1 MKFTV
6 SYKTDFGTIS
16 AESNRSEDLVD
27 ALDRLKEL
35 EKSILQRGK
44 ISHKREKVSPT
55 TRGGKGETAVVLKQ
69 IESVLIGKNFFSK
82 ARTTG
87 ETRDRL
93 LDLTGRA
100 FTSRKVSQALGI
112 LWKKKRLRRS
122 GKRNFYVYSS

>member
-44 ISHKREKVSPT
+44 ISHKREKVSPA
-55 TRGGKGETAVVLKQ
+55 TRGGKGETAVVMKQ
-69 IESVLIGKNFFSK
+69 IESVLIEKNFFSK

-122 GKRNFYVYSS
+122 GERNFYVYSN

>member
-6 SYKTDFGTIS
+6 SYKTEFGTIS

-27 ALDRLKEL
+27 SLDRLKEL
-35 EKSILQRGK
+35 EKSILQREK
-44 ISHKREKVSPT
+44 VSHKREKVSPS

-69 IESVLIGKNFFSK
+69 IESVLIGKNFFAK

-87 ETRDRL
+87 ETRDKL

-122 GKRNFYVYSS
+122 GKRNFYVYSN